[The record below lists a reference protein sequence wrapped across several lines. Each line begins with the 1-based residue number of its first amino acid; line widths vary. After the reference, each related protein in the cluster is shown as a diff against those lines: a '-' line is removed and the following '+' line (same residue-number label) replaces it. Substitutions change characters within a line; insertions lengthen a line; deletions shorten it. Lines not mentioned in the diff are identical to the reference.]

1 MFVWPHLK
9 KAGWKRKRPTGR
21 VGRFVVNGRGGQPG
35 PPPHRSSLAP
45 GRRMMIVSDTGPTGF
60 EPAVSGLTGRCVKP
74 GYTTAPTALIIPQS
88 AFFVKRPLVAS
99 AAPIFG
105 PGCLVGQ
112 LRAVVLPDQ
121 TEKKEAFLRRRSR
134 RKNASSVFGQRPSQ
148 GHLSDRGWTHQ
159 RRTPFS
165 TAEAT
170 SPRNSSTSR
179 CPRTSEMARKRLMG
193 SRRGNRERVS
203 S

>member
-121 TEKKEAFLRRRSR
+121 TEKKEAFCGGEAAAKTPLLFSAKGRRKVIYRTGAGPTRGEPRSLRQKRPPPAIPVPPGAPVLRRWP
-134 RKNASSVFGQRPSQ
+134 G
-148 GHLSDRGWTHQ
+148 SD
-159 RRTPFS
+159 
-165 TAEAT
+165 
-170 SPRNSSTSR
+170 
-179 CPRTSEMARKRLMG
+179 
-193 SRRGNRERVS
+193 
-203 S
+203 